1 MRRIIAAFGFLLL
14 CQMFIFASEP
24 QLMDVKEVRIGM
36 KGYGMTVFQGTK
48 PERFE
53 VEVLGVVAGM
63 ANPKQDIVIAR
74 LSGAL
79 AERTGVFA
87 GMSGSPVF
95 IDGKLLGAVAF
106 AFPFSKEPIAGIQP
120 IQNMISVVEQGAQPE
135 VPRVNEPL
143 SFNKLMASAT
153 VTGKTGE
160 AQNSYGTRTASGV
173 NTANYGGQAMV
184 PIATPV

>member
-53 VEVLGVVAGM
+53 VEVLGVVAGL
-63 ANPKQDIVIAR
+63 ANPKQDIVIAK

-135 VPRVNEPL
+135 PQRVNEPF
-143 SFNKLMASAT
+143 SFNKLMASAA
-153 VTGKTGE
+153 VTGQLGV
-160 AQNSYGTRTASGV
+160 AQGAYGARAVSGATA
-173 NTANYGGQAMV
+173 TNYSGQAMV
-184 PIATPV
+184 P